1 MLLDPTS
8 VEERSPEMTTNAQQ
22 VPYDTIQYET
32 QYDATQYETYQQNQ
46 HAEDM
51 SNSVSSSTSAAQNT
65 WPTWGDNSA
74 AGNNTSDDNDE
85 DNNNRNNRNNTGQ
98 ESVEVYYRRPDDD
111 SFANNFDQDAMNS
124 SLPPTGFKED
134 STKQE
139 KKRAKAEKEATLKR
153 LEEERRLNEANARQ
167 VMNSSSKHSARDIG
181 TVPSMGVPK
190 LNTVVPHTSVLSPHE
205 LGFSEVKSK
214 NHITGVSCASG
225 SPPELYRLQ
234 SELVQSGQ
242 PNSGHSSSPITHGEH
257 GVQVGNGAVIKQRQQ
272 KSKSSIK
279 GASPSL
285 MADTTAS
292 QQHSSGVRT
301 SLSKFIIMALV
312 ILIALSIHSVIE
324 YLFSYFTMSAT
335 WTYLRELFIRTA
347 YSGLLFGLLTI
358 LVLFAW
364 KG

>member
-1 MLLDPTS
+1 MADLSYAYMLLDPTTF
-8 VEERSPEMTTNAQQ
+8 EEHSPHMTTNAQQ
-22 VPYDTIQYET
+22 VQQYDTN
-32 QYDATQYETYQQNQ
+32 QYETYHQNQ
-46 HAEDM
+46 NQQGEDA
-51 SNSVSSSTSAAQNT
+51 SNSVSSVSSAAQNT
-65 WPTWGDNSA
+65 WPTWGDNTSG
-74 AGNNTSDDNDE
+74 GNNTD
-85 DNNNRNNRNNTGQ
+85 Q
-98 ESVEVYYRRPDDD
+98 ESADVYYRRPDDNDDDDDD
-111 SFANNFDQDAMNS
+111 SFTNNFDMNS
-124 SLPPTGFKED
+124 MKSAPPTGSKED

-139 KKRAKAEKEATLKR
+139 KKKAKAEKEATLKR

-167 VMNSSSKHSARDIG
+167 VINSSSKNNVRDFGTAPNIG
-181 TVPSMGVPK
+181 LPK
-190 LNTVVPHTSVLSPHE
+190 FNTVVPHTSVKIPHE
-205 LGFSEVKSK
+205 LER
-214 NHITGVSCASG
+214 NQITGVSCASG

-234 SELVQSGQ
+234 NELVQT
-242 PNSGHSSSPITHGEH
+242 NSGHSSSPITY
-257 GVQVGNGAVIKQRQQ
+257 GVNGVKVGTGAVIKQH
-272 KSKSSIK
+272 KSKSSTK

-285 MADTTAS
+285 LTDTAS
-292 QQHSSGVRT
+292 QQHSNGVRT